1 MINRVAL
8 TANIKVGID
17 ALRIH
22 PLRTIL
28 SVLGIIIGSASLVAT
43 MAVSD
48 GIMAFARGQ
57 IQQQTAVQVISIGS
71 RTSDYRKG
79 RWVPITDYP
88 IFTLADV
95 ESARRGVDGV
105 AGVTMLLSGS
115 APTRFR
121 GVEHQ
126 VSLTLGTADL
136 PRFAIIEIA
145 AGRFFSAIEA
155 SHNAP
160 VVVVNY
166 ALARELA
173 PGRDPLE
180 MVGQEIQVRGRVRRI
195 VGILARS
202 KFEEPRNPDFA
213 LYAPIRSAEAL
224 LDPPPSGHFTP
235 TLQLLAPTVESVTA
249 IRDAAIDWLA
259 RRYVHWPDRVRV
271 TVGLERLAQV
281 EQAILLAKLFFGA
294 LVGISLLV
302 GGIGIMNVLL
312 ASVTERTREIGIRK
326 AVGARGADIQQQFLS
341 ESVAIA
347 VVGTAIGLVLGLL
360 LAAGVTAGFRYFVEA
375 PVYPVLSLATVVLAI
390 ASSSAVGLIFGTFP
404 ARRAANLPVIVAIA
418 HE

>member
-1 MINRVAL
+1 M
-8 TANIKVGID
+8 
-17 ALRIH
+17 
-22 PLRTIL
+22 
-28 SVLGIIIGSASLVAT
+28 LGIIIGSASLVAT

-136 PRFAIIEIA
+136 PRFAIIEIV

-195 VGILARS
+195 VGILTRS
-202 KFEEPRNPDFA
+202 KFEP
-213 LYAPIRSAEAL
+213 
-224 LDPPPSGHFTP
+224 
-235 TLQLLAPTVESVTA
+235 
-249 IRDAAIDWLA
+249 
-259 RRYVHWPDRVRV
+259 
-271 TVGLERLAQV
+271 
-281 EQAILLAKLFFGA
+281 
-294 LVGISLLV
+294 
-302 GGIGIMNVLL
+302 
-312 ASVTERTREIGIRK
+312 REIGIRK

-360 LAAGVTAGFRYFVEA
+360 LAAGVTAGFRSFVEA
-375 PVYPVLSLATVVLAI
+375 PVYPVLSFATVLLAI
-390 ASSSAVGLIFGTFP
+390 ASSSAVGLIFGTVP
-404 ARRAANLPVIVAIA
+404 ARRAANLPVIAAIA